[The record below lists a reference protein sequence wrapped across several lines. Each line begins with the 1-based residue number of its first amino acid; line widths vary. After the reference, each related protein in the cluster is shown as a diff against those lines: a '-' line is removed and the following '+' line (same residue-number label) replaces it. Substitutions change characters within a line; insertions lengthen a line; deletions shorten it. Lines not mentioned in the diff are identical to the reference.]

1 MKCKILIILLITIR
15 HECLLLNSVLIR
27 QRFFFSLFQFH
38 FERFRKTVTS
48 LNVNIPEI
56 HGLKS
61 LCTKYDISVI
71 FPKHCKPWSN
81 IRKALKIVPEKANI

>member
-1 MKCKILIILLITIR
+1 MSFTKLCIDTSTI
-15 HECLLLNSVLIR
+15 
-27 QRFFFSLFQFH
+27 FFSLFQFH

-48 LNVNIPEI
+48 LNVNIPEV

-61 LCTKYDISVI
+61 QCTKFDISVI